1 MSEGQHQKR
10 VLVVLGT
17 RPEAVKLAPLLL
29 AARKSESTMSFITCS
44 AGQHPELVH
53 EVFEDFKLT
62 IDFDLTVMRPGQSL
76 SELSMR
82 LYEKLPEVISLAEPD
97 LVVVHGDTTTAF
109 VAATV
114 AFFHRVPVAHVEAG
128 LRTGSIH
135 APFPEE
141 FNRRGIAILAALNF
155 APTELSRENLL
166 SEGVPDD
173 SIFIVGNT
181 VVDAM
186 KHILDNMDQPGS
198 RQDLLTLTTLHGDS
212 AEITRDEFVLV
223 TLHRRENHGLATL
236 QVISAISH
244 LAQEFSELLFVIP
257 VHHNPAVRVP
267 LVNSLQGFG
276 NVLLVEPQ
284 RYPNFVWMLAGAKVV
299 LTDSGGI
306 QEESVSL
313 GRKVFV
319 MRESSE
325 RPEGLSSGLL
335 KLIGTSVESIKSEVS
350 RELAKPIDNVSL
362 LSASPYGD
370 GFSSRRI
377 LRVIASYL
385 NA

>member
-1 MSEGQHQKR
+1 M
-10 VLVVLGT
+10 VLGT

-29 AARKSESTMSFITCS
+29 AANSRESEIRFITCS
-44 AGQHPELVH
+44 AGQHPELVR
-53 EVFEDFKLT
+53 EVFEDFQLT
-62 IDFDLTVMRPGQSL
+62 IDYDLTVMHPGQSL

-82 LYEKLPEVISLAEPD
+82 LYEKVPGVINLSQPD

-135 APFPEE
+135 SPFPEE
-141 FNRRGIAILAALNF
+141 FNRRGIAVIASLNF
-155 APTELSRENLL
+155 APTELSRQNLL
-166 SEGVPDD
+166 SEGISDE
-173 SIFIVGNT
+173 SIFVVGNT

-186 KHILDNMDQPGS
+186 NLTLDNMGHPGG
-198 RQDLLTLTTLHGDS
+198 RPDTLTLRTLHGNS
-212 AEITRDEFVLV
+212 VEISRDEFVLV
-223 TLHRRENHGLATL
+223 TIHRRENHGLATL
-236 QVISAISH
+236 QVISALCH
-244 LAQEFSELLFVIP
+244 LAQEFSDLFFVIP
-257 VHHNPAVRVP
+257 VHHNPAVRIP
-267 LVNSLQGFG
+267 LVSSLQGLG

-284 RYPNFVWMLAGAKVV
+284 RYPNFVWMLDGARVV

-325 RPEGLSSGLL
+325 RPEGLRSGLL
-335 KLIGTSVESIKSEVS
+335 KLIGTSAESIVREVS
-350 RELAKPIDNVSL
+350 LELANPLNTTSHVRD
-362 LSASPYGD
+362 SPYGD
-370 GFSSRRI
+370 GFSSERI
-377 LRVIASYL
+377 INAIASYL